1 MRWLTSWALAA
12 LVMAGVMLPTVT
24 RQLPARAAPAADS
37 EIAIHLF
44 AFSPTRLTVSSGA
57 TVRWVNGDDIAH
69 TVTSG
74 TPAGKD
80 GHFEARLAGKEASFH
95 RTFPEAGIS
104 PYFCERH
111 PNMIGEVFVR

>member
-1 MRWLTSWALAA
+1 M
-12 LVMAGVMLPTVT
+12 
-24 RQLPARAAPAADS
+24 
-37 EIAIHLF
+37 
-44 AFSPTRLTVSSGA
+44 
-57 TVRWVNGDDIAH
+57 RWVNTDDIAH

-80 GHFEARLAGKEASFH
+80 GRFAARLAGKEASFH
-95 RTFPEAGIS
+95 RTFPEAGIY